1 MRLIELSAVDGA
13 GKSTVA
19 SRIATRVRSRGE
31 SVVVLDWPSDSLLGL
46 LPDESTRGIATLVD
60 AFDGDSSADGA
71 DRPPGTTV
79 PETLRSPLG
88 AAFDYAVALVFTLKF
103 WFVLLSYL
111 LVIPYIAVRYR
122 DVDYVVLDRCVFDD
136 LIQLEYRGV
145 PRRLVRAGLTLIGAG
160 NRYCLEVGPRT
171 AAARDRGADGPDHA
185 ADYYDRKSRLY
196 RGYAKRHGLTRV
208 DATARPS
215 AVARAILRDGR

>member
-31 SVVVLDWPSDSLLGL
+31 SVVVLHWPSDSLLGF

-60 AFDGDSSADGA
+60 AFDGDSSADGT

-79 PETLRSPLG
+79 PGTLRSPLG
-88 AAFDYAVALVFTLKF
+88 AAFDYVVALVFTLKL
-103 WFVLLSYL
+103 WFVLLNYL
-111 LVIPYIAVRYR
+111 LVIPYLVVRYR
-122 DVDYVVLDRCVFDD
+122 DVDYVVLDRCAFDD
-136 LIQLEYRGV
+136 LLQLEYRGV
-145 PRRLVRAGLTLIGAG
+145 PRGLVRAGLALIRTGDC
-160 NRYCLEVGPRT
+160 YCLEVGPRT
-171 AAARDRGADGPDHA
+171 AAARDRGADGSDHA
-185 ADYYDRKSRLY
+185 DDYYDRKSRLY
-196 RGYAKRHGLTRV
+196 RGYARRHGVTRV

-215 AVARAILRDGR
+215 TIARAILRDGR

>member
-1 MRLIELSAVDGA
+1 VRLIEPSAVDGA

-19 SRIATRVRSRGE
+19 SRIATRVRSRGG
-31 SVVVLDWPSDSLLGL
+31 SVVVLHWPSDSLLGF

-60 AFDGDSSADGA
+60 AFDGDSSADGTN
-71 DRPPGTTV
+71 RPPGTTV
-79 PETLRSPLG
+79 PGTLRSSLG
-88 AAFDYAVALVFTLKF
+88 VAFDYAVVLLFTLKL
-103 WFVLLSYL
+103 WFVLLNYL
-111 LVIPYIAVRYR
+111 LMIPYLAIRYR
-122 DVDYVVLDRCVFDD
+122 NVDYVVLDRCVFDD

-145 PRRLVRAGLTLIGAG
+145 PRGLVRLGLTPVGAG

-185 ADYYDRKSRLY
+185 DDYYDRKSRLY
-196 RGYAKRHGLTRV
+196 RGYARRRGITRV

-215 AVARAILRDGR
+215 TIARAILRDGR